1 MDWKAMSELAPAIER
16 SIDGRPYED
25 LNKLE
30 KRALWEA
37 FEFTLLSPGIVRVEN
52 VSYGDE
58 SKNHR
63 YGVAATRSKVIG
75 CTCTFAKRADTCKHQ
90 IAVENEPAVFR
101 AITASPEEFERARES
116 EGDSAITESG
126 VGSQSSGDGD
136 RDTPS
141 WSYCPRCGRSLPSS
155 DRTVL
160 RCSVCSL
167 LLTTKKRPKDVRDA
181 DAEPVTDI
189 EAEIDRALAELH

>member
-1 MDWKAMSELAPAIER
+1 MDWKAMSELAPAIDR

-37 FEFTLLSPGIVRVEN
+37 FEFTLLSSGIMRVEN

-75 CTCTFAKRADTCKHQ
+75 CTCTFAKHADTCKHQ

-116 EGDSAITESG
+116 EGIAESG
-126 VGSQSSGDGD
+126 VGSQSSDND
-136 RDTPS
+136 RSPS
-141 WSYCPRCGRSLPSS
+141 FSYCPRCGRSLPSS

-160 RCSVCSL
+160 RCPVCAL
-167 LLTTKKRPKDVRDA
+167 LLTTEKRPKDVRDA

-189 EAEIDRALAELH
+189 EAEIDRALAELR

>member
-1 MDWKAMSELAPAIER
+1 MSELEPAVDR
-16 SIDGRPYED
+16 SIDKRFNGS

-52 VSYGDE
+52 VSYGDD

-63 YGVAATRSKVIG
+63 YGVAATDTGVIG
-75 CTCTFAKRADTCKHQ
+75 CTCTFAERADTCKHQ
-90 IAVENEPAVFR
+90 IAVEINPAVFE
-101 AITASPEEFERARES
+101 AVTASSEEFEEARES
-116 EGDSAITESG
+116 EAE
-126 VGSQSSGDGD
+126 VGSPLSEDEDKGAL
-136 RDTPS
+136 S
-141 WSYCPRCGRSLPSS
+141 WSYCPRCGRSAVPTS

-160 RCSVCSL
+160 RCPTCAL
-167 LLTTKKRPKDVRDA
+167 LLQSGAGKRQEDIRDA

-189 EAEIDRALAELH
+189 EAEIDRALAEIR